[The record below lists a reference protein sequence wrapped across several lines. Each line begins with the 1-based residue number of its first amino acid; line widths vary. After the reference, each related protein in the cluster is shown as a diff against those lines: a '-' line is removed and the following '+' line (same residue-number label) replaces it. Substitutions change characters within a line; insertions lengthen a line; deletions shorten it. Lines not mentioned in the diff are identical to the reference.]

1 MNHHL
6 TVVEFKR
13 FSENANIP
21 HKATSDAA
29 GIDLYSAENISV
41 PPCGGKGIVSTDIG
55 IKLPSGTCGI
65 IMSRSGLCIN
75 NSVTVFSGLID
86 RDYTGPIK
94 LVIFNHGNREFHVN
108 RNMRL
113 AQLVI
118 HKVVDPMLIET
129 KNLGQTER
137 GDNGFGSTGV

>member
-21 HKATSDAA
+21 HKATVGAA

-41 PPCGGKGIVSTDIG
+41 PPYGGKGVVSTDIG
-55 IKLPSGTCGI
+55 VKLPSGTCGI

-75 NSVTVFSGLID
+75 HSVTVFSGLID
-86 RDYTGPIK
+86 RDFTGPIK
-94 LVIFNHGNREFHVN
+94 LVIFNHGNREYE
-108 RNMRL
+108 
-113 AQLVI
+113 I
-118 HKVVDPMLIET
+118 
-129 KNLGQTER
+129 
-137 GDNGFGSTGV
+137 STASDS